1 MNPLAKEQ
9 NRSQMTTEAIRVY
22 INGEARDV
30 SAGQSV
36 ADLLSSLQ
44 IPAERVAIELNK
56 TIIRKREWGSTL
68 VGAGAQME
76 IVEFVGG
83 G

>member
-1 MNPLAKEQ
+1 MQRKGAQLG
-9 NRSQMTTEAIRVY
+9 QMAAESIRVY
-22 INGEARDV
+22 INGEPH
-30 SAGQSV
+30 QLPQQQTV
-36 ADLLSSLQ
+36 AVLLSTLS

-56 TIIRKREWGSTL
+56 SIVRKREWETAL
-68 VGAGAQME
+68 VGEGAQIE

>member
-1 MNPLAKEQ
+1 MPAEC
-9 NRSQMTTEAIRVY
+9 IHIY
-22 INGEARDV
+22 INGERREMPGA
-30 SAGQSV
+30 QTV
-36 ADLLSSLQ
+36 ASLLAELN

-56 TIIRKREWGSTL
+56 SIVRKREWDSIQ
-68 VGAGAQME
+68 VGDGAQIE

>member
-1 MNPLAKEQ
+1 MP
-9 NRSQMTTEAIRVY
+9 TESIRVY
-22 INGEARDV
+22 INGEPRHLDTPQTLTA
-30 SAGQSV
+30 
-36 ADLLSSLQ
+36 LLAALS

-56 TIIRKREWGSTL
+56 SIIRKREWEATL
-68 VGAGAQME
+68 ISDGAQLE

>member
-1 MNPLAKEQ
+1 MQSKEEK
-9 NRSQMTTEAIRVY
+9 SYQMPTESIQVFV
-22 INGEARDV
+22 NGEAHHLP
-30 SAGQSV
+30 AGQSI
-36 ADLLSSLQ
+36 AALLATLN

-56 TIIRKREWGSTL
+56 SIVRKREWEST
-68 VGAGAQME
+68 VVAEGAQLE

>member
-1 MNPLAKEQ
+1 MP
-9 NRSQMTTEAIRVY
+9 TESIRVY
-22 INGEARDV
+22 VNGEAHQLQAR
-30 SAGQSV
+30 QTV
-36 ADLLSSLQ
+36 AALLATLQ

-56 TIIRKREWGSTL
+56 SIVRKREWDSTL
-68 VGAGAQME
+68 VSDGAQVE

>member
-1 MNPLAKEQ
+1 MPAESIQ
-9 NRSQMTTEAIRVY
+9 VY
-22 INGEARDV
+22 INGEPRKVPAART
-30 SAGQSV
+30 V
-36 ADLLSSLQ
+36 ASLLATLD

-56 TIIRKREWGSTL
+56 SIVRKREWDSML
-68 VGAGAQME
+68 VGEGAQIE

>member
-1 MNPLAKEQ
+1 
-9 NRSQMTTEAIRVY
+9 MTAESIRVY
-22 INGEARDV
+22 INGEPRQVPAER
-30 SAGQSV
+30 SV
-36 ADLLSSLQ
+36 AALLATLE

-56 TIIRKREWGSTL
+56 AIVRKREWESTL
-68 VGAGAQME
+68 VGEGAQVE

>member
-1 MNPLAKEQ
+1 MPA
-9 NRSQMTTEAIRVY
+9 EAIQIY
-22 INGEARDV
+22 INGERHEVTGA
-30 SAGQSV
+30 QTV
-36 ADLLSSLQ
+36 ASLLASLR

-56 TIIRKREWGSTL
+56 SIVRKREWDSIL
-68 VGAGAQME
+68 VGEGARLE

>member
-1 MNPLAKEQ
+1 MPVE
-9 NRSQMTTEAIRVY
+9 SIRVY
-22 INGEARDV
+22 INGEPHEIP
-30 SAGQSV
+30 GEQTV
-36 ADLLSSLQ
+36 AALLSKLS

-56 TIIRKREWGSTL
+56 SIVRKREWENTL
-68 VGAGAQME
+68 ISEGAQVE

>member
-1 MNPLAKEQ
+1 MPKE
-9 NRSQMTTEAIRVY
+9 SIRVY
-22 INGEARDV
+22 INGEPRFVPMQQTVTA
-30 SAGQSV
+30 
-36 ADLLSSLQ
+36 LLTTLN

-56 TIIRKREWGSTL
+56 SIVRKRDWETTL
-68 VGAGAQME
+68 VGEGAQVE

>member
-1 MNPLAKEQ
+1 MNPSQRSRIGDKCLRNPFVSILTVSRITCRLQQTVAALLATLK
-9 NRSQMTTEAIRVY
+9 
-22 INGEARDV
+22 
-30 SAGQSV
+30 
-36 ADLLSSLQ
+36 

-56 TIIRKREWGSTL
+56 TIVRKREWESTL
-68 VGAGAQME
+68 VGEGAQVE